1 MPIDGLAIY
10 KLINEA
16 RERVLNKSIKNIYQP
31 VEDQLLIQT
40 SGDFLLFSV
49 QNPSYLLVLEKKPD
63 IPENPY
69 NFSMFLRKRIKG
81 GKILSVEQLGTD
93 RIGYMEIQG
102 YDEIGDLR
110 KYRLYF
116 ELMGRNSNIILVNED
131 NIIQDAMKRGTAET
145 RLLVHGIKYI
155 PFFDDSKVNIM
166 SGSKTS
172 EEDVLDIKASVNLQG
187 FCKTSLGA
195 LVFYNTLQELR
206 QEIASPYLYV
216 YTDEKGNRD
225 ISALK
230 PNGSD
235 IKKLT
240 PSAAIIDVFEFKAN
254 QSRFLAM
261 RKELLK
267 KLEREVDKDEKI
279 KDNLQKDISEQSK
292 IPELSKK
299 AELLQSFVYKVSKGD
314 ESILTQDWV
323 TGEDILIKLDPIKTP
338 SQNLQDYFRKLKK
351 IKNRVGYALEKI
363 VHIEKELE
371 YYYQLMAMLDE
382 AEDIQTLEEI
392 KVEMIQQGLVDAK
405 NKTIK
410 KSEKNNPYRKFNYNG
425 FDILVGKNNVQNDEI
440 TKNARADDIWLHTRG
455 IPGSHVIIKCA
466 GKEVPYDVILYA
478 ATVAAKYSRAKFSS
492 NVGVDYTKKSN
503 VYKPKGSKPGMV
515 LYESYSTVFVTP
527 VF

>member
-40 SGDFLLFSV
+40 SGDFLLFSE

-93 RIGYMEIQG
+93 RIGYMEVQG
-102 YDEIGDLR
+102 YDEIGDLK

-131 NIIQDAMKRGTAET
+131 NIIQEAMKRSTAET
-145 RLLVHGIKYI
+145 RLLVHGIRYI

-195 LVFYNTLQELR
+195 LKFYNTLQELR

-240 PSAAIIDVFEFKAN
+240 PSAAIIDVFEFKADR
-254 QSRFLAM
+254 SRFLAM

-299 AELLQSFVYKVSKGD
+299 AELLQSFVYKVNKGD

-338 SQNLQDYFRKLKK
+338 SQNLQEYFRKLKK
-351 IKNRVGYALEKI
+351 IKNRVAYALEKI

-410 KSEKNNPYRKFNYNG
+410 KSEKKNPYRKFNYKG
-425 FDILVGKNNVQNDEI
+425 FDILVGKNNMQNDEI

-515 LYESYSTVFVTP
+515 LYENYSTVFVTP

>member
-40 SGDFLLFSV
+40 SGDFLLFSI

-93 RIGYMEIQG
+93 RIGYMEVQG
-102 YDEIGDLR
+102 YDEIGDLK

-131 NIIQDAMKRGTAET
+131 NIIQEAMKRSTAET

-195 LVFYNTLQELR
+195 LKFYNTLQELR
-206 QEIASPYLYV
+206 EEIASPYLYV

-240 PSAAIIDVFEFKAN
+240 PSVAIIDVFEFKADR
-254 QSRFLAM
+254 SRFLAM

-299 AELLQSFVYKVSKGD
+299 AELLQSFVYKVNKGD

-338 SQNLQDYFRKLKK
+338 SQNLQEYFRKLKK
-351 IKNRVGYALEKI
+351 IKNRVAYALEKI

-410 KSEKNNPYRKFNYNG
+410 KSEKKNPYRKFNYKG
-425 FDILVGKNNVQNDEI
+425 FDILVGKNNMQNDEI

-515 LYESYSTVFVTP
+515 LYENYSTVFVTP